1 MDAACQQQEEYNSL
15 EDPRRLRPG
24 EIDPN
29 PESKPARPDPVDM
42 DDEEKEMLSEAR
54 ARLANTK
61 GKKAK
66 RKAREKQLEE
76 ARRLAS
82 LQKHRELK
90 AAGIETVKR
99 AKRVRGIDYNSE
111 IPFERKPIP
120 GLFGTAAELQTQ
132 ANQFQ
137 EDDFKPVTLAELEC
151 VGKRHFEEQL
161 QKQELKCQQL
171 VERRSVQSAIFKANS
186 QNSRSSPEHR
196 MPLVLPQP
204 RISVFEVDQIGRL
217 GVATN
222 HSSSNPKHDILHLS
236 DHSSAIRPPQDDKT
250 AVDRIKRNFASLPAA
265 NNEYRIVVPM
275 VHGSS
280 SNGAAAGTK
289 GDGTCHD
296 KDLHGLV
303 QERINFDFTKSGQR
317 NLPGAM
323 SVCSCSEQIINGKD
337 AEKMIFSELSNVLKN
352 DLLMRTMHCRDHSAV
367 VNCGRNIAKS
377 AAFLEMEIKA
387 KHDSTDLGTTGF
399 DEYARVLSILRQQ
412 WIVDG
417 PTLKVRPLTSQMD
430 QPTLTVGQKE
440 HHSHL
445 THLMD
450 HDAKKAGK
458 LECKV
463 QIHITGMQKRASEL
477 LRALESNCAELASV
491 DGMMKSYGKLSKTE
505 EQSAERRIALLRA
518 NISLSAERE
527 ISSQTLHG
535 KLVAWL
541 ADCDKVP

>member
-111 IPFERKPIP
+111 IPFERKPNP
-120 GLFGTAAELQTQ
+120 GFFGTAAELQTQ

-137 EDDFKPVTLAELEC
+137 EDDFKPVTLAELER
-151 VGKRHFEEQL
+151 VGKRHFEDQL
-161 QKQELKCQQL
+161 QKQDLKCQQL
-171 VERRSVQSAIFKANS
+171 VERQSAIFKANL
-186 QNSRSSPEHR
+186 QNSQSSPEHR

-204 RISVFEVDQIGRL
+204 RISIFEADQIDRL
-217 GVATN
+217 GVATD
-222 HSSSNPKHDILHLS
+222 HSSSNPTHDILHLS

-250 AVDRIKRNFASLPAA
+250 AVDHIKRNFASLPAA

-280 SNGAAAGTK
+280 SNEPPAGIK

-296 KDLHGLV
+296 KDLSGLF
-303 QERINFDFTKSGQR
+303 QEGINFDFTKSGQR
-317 NLPGAM
+317 NLPVAM

-412 WIVDG
+412 WIIDG
-417 PTLKVRPLTSQMD
+417 PTLKVRPLTSQMN
-430 QPTLTVGQKE
+430 QPTLTAGKK

-458 LECKV
+458 LESKV
-463 QIHITGMQKRASEL
+463 QIHITGIHQRASEL